1 MKKKLIILLSIQ
13 LVILAI
19 GIIISVYNREKIYPF
34 FFNFSLIDLLILL
47 SSSTTGVLLTY
58 IIAISYSKENKKNE
72 IVEEVLSA
80 IKRDLTHIMKCIF
93 QNKGHR
99 INENMRSYLL
109 SLSNM
114 TDKDIVILCN
124 ICKGMKHMDEPI
136 SDLKE
141 KRANFHYFVTGDRL
155 TNGNT
160 VSDEYAATNMDN
172 YYLIKQSILQCKV
185 KLFIN

>member
-1 MKKKLIILLSIQ
+1 
-13 LVILAI
+13 
-19 GIIISVYNREKIYPF
+19 
-34 FFNFSLIDLLILL
+34 
-47 SSSTTGVLLTY
+47 
-58 IIAISYSKENKKNE
+58 
-72 IVEEVLSA
+72 
-80 IKRDLTHIMKCIF
+80 
-93 QNKGHR
+93 
-99 INENMRSYLL
+99 MRSYLL